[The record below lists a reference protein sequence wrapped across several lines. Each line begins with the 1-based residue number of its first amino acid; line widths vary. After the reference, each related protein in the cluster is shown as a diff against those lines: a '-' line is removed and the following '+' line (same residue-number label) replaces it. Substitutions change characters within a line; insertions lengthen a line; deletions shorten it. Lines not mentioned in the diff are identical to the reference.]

1 MKYFLYV
8 SNSTRWALKKIYI
21 YQLEKH
27 PCEWNIETVFDGQG
41 VLIWQEASLSCI
53 IPPFL
58 LILDLQSY
66 WTRKTFPLLFQ
77 AGKPHKKLNFVT
89 YQSCKHVNYLLF
101 SLCSTGNTPKNEDR
115 RDSWRAAGTLSI
127 FWVYTGVF
135 LTNTVCF
142 FYTKAGFIW
151 PEIQ

>member
-1 MKYFLYV
+1 MEYRDRV
-8 SNSTRWALKKIYI
+8 WWA
-21 YQLEKH
+21 
-27 PCEWNIETVFDGQG
+27 G

-77 AGKPHKKLNFVT
+77 AGKPHKKLSFVT

-101 SLCSTGNTPKNEDR
+101 SLRSTGNTPKNEDR
-115 RDSWRAAGTLSI
+115 RDSLRAAGTLSI

-135 LTNTVCF
+135 LTNTFNF
-142 FYTKAGFIW
+142 FTPRLDLFDQKYSNIIIFRNIIIMFFFLFQCILKCNLFM
-151 PEIQ
+151 